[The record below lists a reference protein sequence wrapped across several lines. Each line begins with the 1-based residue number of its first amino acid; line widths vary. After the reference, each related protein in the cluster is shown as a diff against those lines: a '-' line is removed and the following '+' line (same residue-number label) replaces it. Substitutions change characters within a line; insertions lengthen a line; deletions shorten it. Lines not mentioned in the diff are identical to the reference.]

1 MYQRAGTSS
10 GGGGGNVDVGTIP
23 YGTGWT
29 GSGATSTYKVT
40 CGFKPKKIC
49 WYIDNAAAQTNYFW
63 VNNVYDADIS
73 ETYYSGSN
81 GNSVNS
87 RKTVGTTSNP
97 DWLNLQSVDNDGFT
111 LGYYS
116 YRDYSNAVVT
126 YIAVG

>member
-63 VNNVYDADIS
+63 VNNVYEICV
-73 ETYYSGSN
+73 ENLYK
-81 GNSVNS
+81 SVAS
-87 RKTVGTTSNP
+87 
-97 DWLNLQSVDNDGFT
+97 LQKWF
-111 LGYYS
+111 
-116 YRDYSNAVVT
+116 
-126 YIAVG
+126 YICYQSLQLVQR